1 MNSFGSQYGACMS
14 DLHESAAL
22 SARRLRTRTALLA
35 VLAEYGALSRA
46 DLGRLT
52 GLSRSAVSSAVADLR
67 AEGAVTE
74 QPAPTGPVTGRG
86 RPAAVVTLSRDTGLV
101 LGLDLGHA
109 HITAAVGTGEGT
121 VLGEATAL
129 LDIDDHPQRALDTAA
144 DLAVEAMRQA
154 GCRPDAVGAAAAGI
168 PAAMDLRTRAV
179 RAPTILAKWIGL
191 DPAAELA
198 RRLRL
203 PVAVANDAE
212 MGARGERALG
222 AGRGLN
228 DLIYVKASHGV
239 GSGLVLGGQFYRGAT
254 GLAGEIGH
262 IQLPGATNWCR
273 CGNRGC
279 LETVVSVAE
288 VRRRLTHVLASAD
301 RGNVPAEIPP
311 LAELGGRPAAARVI
325 TDAGRTLGRV
335 LADLVNCLN
344 PAAIIIGG
352 ELGQAGTPLVTGV
365 RESIDRYAQP
375 AVADAVEITAGTLG
389 VRAELHGALVT
400 AAEARRTV
408 TA

>member
-1 MNSFGSQYGACMS
+1 MS

-74 QPAPTGPVTGRG
+74 QPAPSPVAAGRG
-86 RPAAVVTLSRDTGLV
+86 RPAAVVALSRDTGLV
-101 LGLDLGHA
+101 LGLDLGHS

-121 VLGEATAL
+121 VLGEATAH
-129 LDIDDHPQRALDTAA
+129 LDIDDHPEQALDTAA
-144 DLAVEAMRQA
+144 DLAAEAVRQA
-154 GCRPDAVGAAAAGI
+154 GCEPGTIGAAAAGL
-168 PAAMDLRTRAV
+168 PAAMDLRTRTV
-179 RAPTILAKWIGL
+179 RSPTVLAKWIGL
-191 DPAAELA
+191 DPAAELG
-198 RRLRL
+198 RRLGI

-222 AGRGLN
+222 AGRGFG

-239 GSGLVLGGQFYRGAT
+239 GSGLVLGGQVYRGAL

-279 LETVVSVAE
+279 LETVVSVQE
-288 VRRRLTHVLASAD
+288 VRRRLTHVLAITD
-301 RGNVPAEIPP
+301 RGAVSAEIPP
-311 LAELGGRPAAARVI
+311 LAELGARPAAARVI

-352 ELGQAGTPLVTGV
+352 ELGQAGAPLVAGV
-365 RESIDRYAQP
+365 RESVDRYAQP
-375 AVADAVEITAGTLG
+375 AVAEAVEILSGSLG

-400 AAEARRTV
+400 AAESRRS
-408 TA
+408 AA

>member
-1 MNSFGSQYGACMS
+1 MS

-35 VLAEYGALSRA
+35 VLAEYGALSRS

-144 DLAVEAMRQA
+144 DLAAEAMQQA
-154 GCRPDAVGAAAAGI
+154 GCGPEAVGAAAAGI

-198 RRLRL
+198 RRLRM

-301 RGNVPAEIPP
+301 RGNVPEEIPP
-311 LAELGGRPAAARVI
+311 LDELAGRPAAARVI

-352 ELGQAGTPLVTGV
+352 ELGQAGAPLVTGV

-400 AAEARRTV
+400 AADTRRTV
-408 TA
+408 A